1 MIFNGLEFSLMKKE
15 DISVLI
21 PVMKRAFDDDARL
34 FFKKQQAVR
43 LVMTMEVFL
52 KSGVLIQMQYPT
64 ALTLAK
70 EQLGQSFCLST
81 TSRSMVSLATCLS
94 TAN

>member
-1 MIFNGLEFSLMKKE
+1 MILNGLEFRLMKKE

-21 PVMKRAFDDDARL
+21 PVMKRAFDDARL

-52 KSGVLIQMQYPT
+52 KSGVLTQMQYPT

-70 EQLGQSFCLST
+70 ERLVQSFCLST
-81 TSRSMVSLATCLS
+81 TSISVVSLATCLS